1 MRDMA
6 KRLKLNQAA
15 ARGIR
20 HGFGAADDVHLRED
34 GFHVRLHGAFTDK
47 ESRAD
52 LFVAF
57 AASHQLEDFDL
68 ARAQRFAADALGE
81 FGCEV
86 HGHASFAGVHTTD
99 AIHQCLARCVLEKVA
114 FRSGLNG
121 TIDIFIAVECCQYDD
136 ARVLIAGADFFDCT
150 DAIELRHSQIE

>member
-1 MRDMA
+1 MVQRWDSFSVRMRELVSPLSRHWMRDMA

-68 ARAQRFAADALGE
+68 ARAQRFAADAL
-81 FGCEV
+81 
-86 HGHASFAGVHTTD
+86 ASLA
-99 AIHQCLARCVLEKVA
+99 ARCT
-114 FRSGLNG
+114 G
-121 TIDIFIAVECCQYDD
+121 TQVSPA
-136 ARVLIAGADFFDCT
+136 CT
-150 DAIELRHSQIE
+150 RRMLSINA